1 MKIKNS
7 IINCKEKDEIKMNK
21 IKKNESK
28 MNELKINEMKKNES
42 KMNELKRNEI
52 KMNKIKE
59 INNSV
64 KDDLDYKFE
73 YQSNGFFGEFGG
85 AFVPDVLKPYLKELE
100 KYYLEYASS
109 KEFQTEL
116 DCLLKDF
123 VGRPSPLFHAKKLS
137 KIIGAK
143 VYLKRE
149 DLNHTGSHKI
159 NNTLAQALIAKKMG
173 VKEIIAE
180 TGAGQHG
187 VATATAASLLGL
199 KCKVFMGEI
208 DANKQRSNVYRMQLL
223 GAEVNVV
230 KTGGRVLK
238 DAVDEAINYL
248 VRNPKCFYLLGSVV
262 GPHPYPIMV
271 RNFQKIIGR
280 EAKEQILRV
289 EGKMPDYLIACIGG
303 GSNAMGLFY
312 EFFNEEKIEFI
323 AVEPAGKG
331 LETGEHAATLTF
343 GIPGIIHGF
352 KCLLLQ
358 DIKGEPKEVY
368 SIASGLD
375 YPGVSPEASFLRQK
389 DIIQVGTV
397 DDREALLGF
406 NILSR
411 EEGIIPALESSHA
424 IGYLLK
430 HKDKFK
436 DDDVIVLNLS
446 GRGDKDVETVL
457 DILNHN

>member
-1 MKIKNS
+1 MKNVIKNYKSNKLYDKVSKDSS
-7 IINCKEKDEIKMNK
+7 IDNTSID
-21 IKKNESK
+21 
-28 MNELKINEMKKNES
+28 
-42 KMNELKRNEI
+42 
-52 KMNKIKE
+52 
-59 INNSV
+59 NSSIDNASIDNSSIDNASIDNSSTDNV
-64 KDDLDYKFE
+64 SIDSA
-73 YQSNGFFGEFGG
+73 SNIVENLGFFGDFGG
-85 AFVPDVLKPYLKELE
+85 AFVPDVLKPYLEKLE
-100 KYYLEYASS
+100 RNYLEYSET
-109 KEFQTEL
+109 KDFQDEL
-116 DCLLKDF
+116 SELLNNF

-137 KIIGAK
+137 KIVGCK

-187 VATATAASLLGL
+187 VATATAASLLGM

-208 DANKQRSNVYRMQLL
+208 DANKQKSNVYRMKLL
-223 GAEVNVV
+223 GAEVNII

-248 VRNPKCFYLLGSVV
+248 VNNPDCFYLLGSVV
-262 GPHPYPIMV
+262 GPHPYPTMV
-271 RNFQKIIGR
+271 RNFQKIIGK
-280 EAKEQILRV
+280 EAKEQILDL
-289 EGKMPDYLIACIGG
+289 EKKMPNYLIACIGG

-312 EFFNEEKIEFI
+312 EFLSEKDTRFI

-331 LETGEHAATLTF
+331 LESGQHAATLTF
-343 GIPGIIHGF
+343 GTPGIIHGF
-352 KCLLLQ
+352 KCLLLK
-358 DIKGEPKEVY
+358 DENAEPKDVY

-375 YPGVSPEASFLRQK
+375 YPGVSPEASFLKQNKR
-389 DIIQVGTV
+389 IEVGTV
-397 DDREALLGF
+397 DDKEALHGF
-406 NILSR
+406 DILSK

-430 HKDKFK
+430 NKEKFK
-436 DDDVIVLNLS
+436 KDDIVILNLS

-457 DILNHN
+457 EIMG